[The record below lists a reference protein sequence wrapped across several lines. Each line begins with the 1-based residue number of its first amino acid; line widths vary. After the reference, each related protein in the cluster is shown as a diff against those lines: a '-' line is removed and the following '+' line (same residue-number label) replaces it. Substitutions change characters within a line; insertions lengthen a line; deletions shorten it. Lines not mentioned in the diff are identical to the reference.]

1 YGRSSHQ
8 GDPEGYPQARPQRR
22 RPRHGGPD
30 RPVRRLAGGARA
42 LRGRPAARG
51 CGPRRGRG
59 LCRAARPLRCRPRVR
74 GPPHHM
80 NRKARQELI
89 GIGALAIGLF
99 LGLTLLRLP
108 ITGSW
113 GAQIGSRLW
122 RVLGVG
128 SVLLP
133 VLGIGWA
140 LAAFE
145 RLGSL
150 SAARAAALGA
160 GLILLLPYGI
170 GTVAGADFPAAYA
183 AWSPTQKLV
192 GYVPAMLAHGVH
204 QAVGTAGGTLV
215 GLFALSALGILTVG
229 WHPLVGLRTQE
240 MAGIKARGKAGE
252 GGRAKE
258 QQPEV
263 KKPEAP
269 VRLAPSPQVRKPRP
283 TPPARPAVVP
293 AGVLIPPIDLLHP
306 APPEDGDA
314 GLAQIEQ
321 MGQKLIET

>member
-1 YGRSSHQ
+1 
-8 GDPEGYPQARPQRR
+8 
-22 RPRHGGPD
+22 
-30 RPVRRLAGGARA
+30 
-42 LRGRPAARG
+42 
-51 CGPRRGRG
+51 
-59 LCRAARPLRCRPRVR
+59 
-74 GPPHHM
+74 M

-89 GIGALAIGLF
+89 GIGALAVGLF

-113 GAQIGSRLW
+113 GDRIGSRLW
-122 RVLGVG
+122 RMLGVG

-160 GLILLLPYGI
+160 GLILLLPHGI
-170 GTVAGADFPAAYA
+170 GTVTGADFPPAYA

-229 WHPLVGLRTQE
+229 WHPLVALRTRE
-240 MAGIKARGKAGE
+240 TAGVKAREKAGE
-252 GGRAKE
+252 GGKAKE
-258 QQPEV
+258 PERSEERRV
-263 KKPEAP
+263 GKEC
-269 VRLAPSPQVRKPRP
+269 RSRWSPY
-283 TPPARPAVVP
+283 
-293 AGVLIPPIDLLHP
+293 H
-306 APPEDGDA
+306 
-314 GLAQIEQ
+314 
-321 MGQKLIET
+321 

>member
-1 YGRSSHQ
+1 
-8 GDPEGYPQARPQRR
+8 
-22 RPRHGGPD
+22 
-30 RPVRRLAGGARA
+30 
-42 LRGRPAARG
+42 
-51 CGPRRGRG
+51 
-59 LCRAARPLRCRPRVR
+59 
-74 GPPHHM
+74 M

-113 GAQIGSRLW
+113 GDQIGSRLW
-122 RVLGVG
+122 RMLGVG

-160 GLILLLPYGI
+160 GLILLLPYRVR
-170 GTVAGADFPAAYA
+170 TVTGAAFPPAYA

-204 QAVGTAGGTLV
+204 QTVRTAGGAF
-215 GLFALSALGILTVG
+215 GGPFAASA
-229 WHPLVGLRTQE
+229 P
-240 MAGIKARGKAGE
+240 
-252 GGRAKE
+252 
-258 QQPEV
+258 
-263 KKPEAP
+263 
-269 VRLAPSPQVRKPRP
+269 
-283 TPPARPAVVP
+283 
-293 AGVLIPPIDLLHP
+293 GV
-306 APPEDGDA
+306 
-314 GLAQIEQ
+314 
-321 MGQKLIET
+321 

>member
-1 YGRSSHQ
+1 
-8 GDPEGYPQARPQRR
+8 
-22 RPRHGGPD
+22 
-30 RPVRRLAGGARA
+30 
-42 LRGRPAARG
+42 
-51 CGPRRGRG
+51 
-59 LCRAARPLRCRPRVR
+59 
-74 GPPHHM
+74 M

-170 GTVAGADFPAAYA
+170 GTVAGADFPPAYA

-192 GYVPAMLAHGVH
+192 GYIPAMLAHGVH

-229 WHPLVGLRTQE
+229 WHPLVAVRTRE
-240 MAGIKARGKAGE
+240 TGIGK
-252 GGRAKE
+252 R
-258 QQPEV
+258 
-263 KKPEAP
+263 
-269 VRLAPSPQVRKPRP
+269 
-283 TPPARPAVVP
+283 
-293 AGVLIPPIDLLHP
+293 
-306 APPEDGDA
+306 DA
-314 GLAQIEQ
+314 GSG
-321 MGQKLIET
+321 MRDVQKP